1 MLRQTITLS
10 LTIFGLIF
18 ADPIISL
25 ATENISQEQLIF
37 NELEG
42 HLPKKPVSPPLI
54 FIAIKSS
61 DIANYNKYINIG
73 NDAINKGL
81 KTGNIYH
88 YHTALINYDQGL
100 QLKPEQIKL
109 KKAIN
114 DLELYL
120 YDYHM
125 RQGYKL
131 VKEAQKTR
139 NYYYYQLA
147 LDNFTRATY
156 RKAGNKYANIAI
168 SNVKKY
174 SQPEYLNEDLK
185 QAICAENWQQA
196 LNIIQSMK
204 DIGGQNY
211 SYQLNEYRTKFL
223 YMLRHNSETPTY
235 PPESYC
241 QEPTIDKKPAK

>member
-1 MLRQTITLS
+1 MIKHKISLS
-10 LTIFGLIF
+10 LAICALILASPTVILAANPEIIQEEQIF
-18 ADPIISL
+18 
-25 ATENISQEQLIF
+25 Q
-37 NELEG
+37 ELES
-42 HLPKKPVSPPLI
+42 HLPEKPVAAPYI
-54 FIAIKSS
+54 FIAEIKP
-61 DIANYNKYINIG
+61 DITVYNQYINIG
-73 NDAINKGL
+73 NEAIKKGL

-88 YHTALINYDQGL
+88 YHTALINYDNAL
-100 QLKPEQIKL
+100 QLSPERVIV

-156 RKAGNKYANIAI
+156 RKAGDRYANRAI
-168 SNVKKY
+168 NNVKKY
-174 SQPEYLNEDLK
+174 IKPDYLNTELQ
-185 QAICAENWQQA
+185 QAICSKNWRQA
-196 LNIIQSMK
+196 LNIIQSIK
-204 DIGGQNY
+204 QIERRTYTPELD
-211 SYQLNEYRTKFL
+211 EYRARFL
-223 YMLRHNSETPTY
+223 YILNNNAETPTY

-241 QEPTIDKKPAK
+241 NTPLTTQK